1 MNFVVPDFYPAAA
14 EIFVAVMALVV
25 MLASTFAR
33 SIARNLAYLLTQA
46 TLIVA
51 AFITIFTME
60 GEVVLTFSNLFI
72 SDLLG
77 DVLKLMI
84 YFPPRSRCC
93 TGVATLPTARS
104 TSPSTTCSRC

>member
-14 EIFVAVMALVV
+14 EIFVAVMALVI

-33 SIARNLAYLLTQA
+33 SMPEPPPAHPG

-60 GEVVLTFSNLFI
+60 GGGIPSAI
-72 SDLLG
+72 CS
-77 DVLKLMI
+77 
-84 YFPPRSRCC
+84 S
-93 TGVATLPTARS
+93 AT
-104 TSPSTTCSRC
+104 